1 MDKNKIALIG
11 GAVFA
16 GLTAMVTSIFIGKE
30 VLKKMADKKRLEE
43 GTADVEEDA

>member
-1 MDKNKIALIG
+1 MDKKKFALIG
-11 GAVFA
+11 GAVAA
-16 GLTAMVTSIFIGKE
+16 GLAMIAGSVFVGKE